1 MTAGDESDEY
11 INDAKNL
18 SFVSLGAVLRVDAS
32 IIGLLETP
40 APCAFV
46 RSDDGHEFTAV
57 EPPEPE

>member
-11 INDAKNL
+11 INEPDNL

-32 IIGLLETP
+32 IVGLLDTP

-46 RSDDGHEFTAV
+46 RSGDDDRFEATA
-57 EPPEPE
+57 PPEPE